1 MNVFL
6 HTMVRGINDR
16 LVDGG
21 EVSWPD
27 AKVASEVCF
36 KIASDLTGPEMLPEG
51 GLDKA
56 SALVII
62 QTLKAASLK
71 LANAGY
77 RANVTEKLRA
87 KQASALPIEQRAAES
102 AIECMDKAAS
112 DASLTSV
119 GENTPESA
127 ASHDQT
133 AALDQ
138 ANRPQGTYHV
148 GVGKTQMEFGPNTG
162 KEMPHPHTQANSP
175 SISNSAVEMTRK
187 SASLANFALGKR
199 AEDMPMG
206 DMGAGMGQGGGGGG
220 APPGMGQGG
229 QGGGEEEQLMQL
241 LQSLPPEQLHA
252 LLAQLQGGGQD
263 GAQGAPPQGPPQG
276 GAPEGGPEDMIGK
289 AASLRNGLARLLGGR
304 KETSAVSNGSSPE
317 TNAPKVAAGGSLT
330 DVGENTP
337 ASAAKTD
344 QTAALDLKNRAEKA
358 HVVAQGTSKLK
369 DEAQVYAVKA
379 APGQESPVSTDTTPS
394 RETKSANVTEEEQVY
409 LDQLNKTAELWG
421 PKLPMALTMT
431 EKVAH
436 IEHLH
441 GLRPAERAQY
451 VARLV
456 GR

>member
-36 KIASDLTGPEMLPEG
+36 KVAASLNGPEMLPEG

-56 SALVII
+56 SALAII
-62 QTLKAASLK
+62 QTLKAASAK
-71 LANAGY
+71 LASSGY
-77 RANVTEKLRA
+77 RANVAEKLRA
-87 KQASALPIEQRAAES
+87 KQASSLPIEQRAAES

-127 ASHDQT
+127 AAHDQT

-148 GVGKTQMEFGPNTG
+148 GVGKTQMPFGPNTG
-162 KEMPHPHTQANSP
+162 KEMPHPHAP
-175 SISNSAVEMTRK
+175 SNTAQVNNSAVEMTRK
-187 SASLANFALGKR
+187 SASLASFALGQKS

-206 DMGAGMGQGGGGGG
+206 DMGAGMGQGGGQSG
-220 APPGMGQGG
+220 PPQGMPPQG
-229 QGGGEEEQLMQL
+229 QGGGEEAQLMQL
-241 LQSLPPEQLHA
+241 LQSLPPEQLHQI
-252 LLAQLQGGGQD
+252 LAQLQGGGPEGGQ
-263 GAQGAPPQGPPQG
+263 PQGPPQ

-289 AASLRNGLARLLGGR
+289 AASLRDGLARLLGGR
-304 KETSAVSNGSSPE
+304 KETPATSNGHTPE
-317 TNAPKVAAGGSLT
+317 TNAPKVASGGSLT
-330 DVGENTP
+330 DVEKNTP

-344 QTAALDLKNRAEKA
+344 QSAALDLKNRSEKE
-358 HVVAQGTSKLK
+358 HMVEQGKSKMK
-369 DEAQVYAVKA
+369 DEAQVYEVKSP
-379 APGQESPVSTDTTPS
+379 APAKENPVSTDTTPS
-394 RETKSANVTEEEQVY
+394 RETKSANVTEEEQLY

-421 PKLPMALTMT
+421 AKLPMSLTMT

-436 IEHLH
+436 IEQLH
-441 GLRPAERAQY
+441 GLRPSERAAY
-451 VARLV
+451 VAKLV